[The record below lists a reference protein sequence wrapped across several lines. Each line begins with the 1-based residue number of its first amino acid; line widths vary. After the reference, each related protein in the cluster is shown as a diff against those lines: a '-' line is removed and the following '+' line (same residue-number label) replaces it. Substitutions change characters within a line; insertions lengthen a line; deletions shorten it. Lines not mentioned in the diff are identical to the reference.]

1 MNGAESVSNK
11 EMESVVYL
19 ISHSNDTESDN
30 PPPTP
35 PPPPPTHFAQPSHV
49 NTATS
54 WPLHTIHVPT

>member
-19 ISHSNDTESDN
+19 ISHSNDSESDN

-35 PPPPPTHFAQPSHV
+35 PHKCGLSGLCTKVYWKAISLKIFFLP
-49 NTATS
+49 
-54 WPLHTIHVPT
+54 